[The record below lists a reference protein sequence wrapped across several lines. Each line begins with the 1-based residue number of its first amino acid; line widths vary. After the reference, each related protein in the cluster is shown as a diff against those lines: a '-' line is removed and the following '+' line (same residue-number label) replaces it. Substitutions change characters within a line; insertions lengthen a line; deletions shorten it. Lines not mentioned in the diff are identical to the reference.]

1 MELKFWQQKST
12 TNLHVSNMA
21 KRLMKVLGLSA
32 TGDGWYMS
40 MMATNSRPGYAAQL
54 ESRFMNTTDMCV
66 ELFFQATS
74 SSTLDPS
81 TVSVIVVTEEL
92 SNKTLVSSNGNE
104 PPMWNRLFAVLPGGI
119 NRVVIQG
126 RRSSSG
132 FSSLS
137 VDDIA
142 ILPCSTFGNA
152 CSQHPIFAISGCQI
166 PKA

>member
-1 MELKFWQQKST
+1 MEL
-12 TNLHVSNMA
+12 
-21 KRLMKVLGLSA
+21 LGLSA
-32 TGDGWYMS
+32 TDNGWYMS
-40 MMATNSRPGYAAQL
+40 MMATDSRPGFAAQL
-54 ESRFMNTTDMCV
+54 ESRFMNTTNMCV

-74 SSTLDPS
+74 SSKLDPS
-81 TVSVIVVTEEL
+81 IVSVIIVTEEL

-137 VDDIA
+137 VDDVA
-142 ILPCSTFGNA
+142 IFPCSTFGNA
-152 CSQHPIFAISGCQI
+152 CSQDLSFASSDC
-166 PKA
+166 